1 MRLKKAGGLYMK
13 TKRVINISTFALI
26 LAALGFL
33 LISNLTILSPYHT
46 KSLVIEDK
54 IFQGNDPFILDNE
67 EVLIDFD
74 IIKEEIDPYIF
85 WDKEVEKV
93 TITTKDKTVR
103 LKTNSL
109 EAMINNKPVSIK
121 IPVKV

>member
-46 KSLVIEDK
+46 KITCYRRQNLS
-54 IFQGNDPFILDNE
+54 GNDPFILDNE

-85 WDKEVEKV
+85 WDRSGKSNHYYKRQNRAP
-93 TITTKDKTVR
+93 K
-103 LKTNSL
+103 N
-109 EAMINNKPVSIK
+109 
-121 IPVKV
+121 